1 MHHAV
6 DTTKFLSKC
15 RTWGNNSCSRL
26 MAASQRNH
34 AERQF
39 LWVFVWLLTSLQNSK
54 KKWIGIDPLWSY
66 GNLQKRQQKTWALLI
81 SSAFRNAKFRQYLSP
96 YVEFT
101 WLILEKVVFKCM
113 RQVVEFD
120 VWWVNIWLRFSVK
133 VADNLLLG
141 ENFFFYFIDFR
152 CVICTKR
159 FWNANN
165 AKRALFQFRNVH

>member
-6 DTTKFLSKC
+6 DKTKNQVNAVS
-15 RTWGNNSCSRL
+15 TWGNNSCSWL
-26 MAASQRNH
+26 MAAFLRNH

-39 LWVFVWLLTSLQNSK
+39 LWVFVWLLTSLQNFE

-66 GNLQKRQQKTWALLI
+66 GNFQKRQQKTWALLI
-81 SSAFRNAKFRQYLSP
+81 NSAFGNAKFRQYLSP

-120 VWWVNIWLRFSVK
+120 VWWVNIWLRFLVK

-141 ENFFFYFIDFR
+141 GYFFFYWLWARHLHKDCIAMLKW
-152 CVICTKR
+152 TK
-159 FWNANN
+159 WT
-165 AKRALFQFRNVH
+165 LF